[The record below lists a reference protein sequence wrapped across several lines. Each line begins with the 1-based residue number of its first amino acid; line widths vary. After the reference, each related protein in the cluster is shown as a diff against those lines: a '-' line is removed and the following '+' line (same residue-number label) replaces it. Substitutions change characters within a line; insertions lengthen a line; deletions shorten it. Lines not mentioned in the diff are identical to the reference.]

1 MSGTQDFD
9 LSAKNQTDALQAG
22 QSGID
27 PKSTETVQEAEIEEN
42 EEELTPSQKMD
53 ALIRGTSAGNMKREI
68 EKLRKEAAKYRTSSK
83 VEAEQKLE
91 IQAKAQEIQKE
102 LDALKAEHRNLSI
115 IQKLD
120 KAGCIKS
127 ELVAK
132 DIPSDLSS
140 GEDLN
145 KFIENYK
152 EQNKFLFKAPKQNAG
167 GTFKTSGKKN
177 LTPSQ
182 QMDAYIRAALGR

>member
-1 MSGTQDFD
+1 MSGTQDFS
-9 LSAKNQTDALQAG
+9 LSAQNQKEDVQAG

-27 PKSTETVQEAEIEEN
+27 PNFTDKAQEAETEEN

-83 VEAEQKLE
+83 AEAEQKLE

-102 LDALKAEHRNLSI
+102 LEALKAEHRNLSI

>member
-1 MSGTQDFD
+1 MSGTQDFNSSVHFSKENVSD
-9 LSAKNQTDALQAG
+9 G

-27 PKSTETVQEAEIEEN
+27 KNLADAVQEAAIEETVK
-42 EEELTPSQKMD
+42 ELTPSQKMD
-53 ALIRGTSAGNMKREI
+53 ALIRGTSSGYMKREL
-68 EKLRKEAAKYRTSSK
+68 EKLRKEAAKYRNSTK
-83 VEAEQKLE
+83 AEEQEKLE
-91 IQAKAQEIQKE
+91 IQAKAHEIQKE
-102 LDALKAEHRNLSI
+102 LESLKAQHRTLSI

-132 DIPSDLSS
+132 DIPAQMSLS
-140 GEDLN
+140 EDLD
-145 KFIENYK
+145 KFIEKYK
-152 EQNKFLFKAPKQNAG
+152 EENKFLFKAPKQNAG
-167 GTFKTSGKKN
+167 GNFKASGAKN